1 MIRTDEPYNRVHARK
16 RPPLPSW
23 RFFSRGFCLYR
34 NGALLHWVIQ
44 HSAMIPF
51 QNRREDAV
59 GVVGVVVV
67 SVAVA
72 VDITEVRAVA
82 IVRRAQ
88 PPVTATGLSIYITP
102 FRTLTGIPGHAILF
116 LQFFIHSFK
125 NALYPFLI
133 RSASCL

>member
-1 MIRTDEPYNRVHARK
+1 
-16 RPPLPSW
+16 
-23 RFFSRGFCLYR
+23 
-34 NGALLHWVIQ
+34 
-44 HSAMIPF
+44 MIPF

-67 SVAVA
+67 GAAV
-72 VDITEVRAVA
+72 VDITEVRGVA

-88 PPVTATGLSIYITP
+88 PPVTATGLTIYITP
-102 FRTLTGIPGHAILF
+102 FRTLTGTPGHAVLF